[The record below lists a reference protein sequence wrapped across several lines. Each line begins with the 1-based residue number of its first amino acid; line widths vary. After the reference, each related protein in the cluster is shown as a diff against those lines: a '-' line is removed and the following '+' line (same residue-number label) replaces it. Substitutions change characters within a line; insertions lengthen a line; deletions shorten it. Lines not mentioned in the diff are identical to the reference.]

1 MWMGETMTAMN
12 DSAIRTRIKEI
23 IAKVAGLDGARI
35 PDAATL
41 REDLSLDSLSLL
53 EIAVEVDYA
62 FQLGLPDERYK
73 DVAGVPQMV
82 ALVKERLSELAVEP
96 RAVEG

>member
-1 MWMGETMTAMN
+1 MN
-12 DSAIRTRIKEI
+12 DTAIRVRIKEI
-23 IAKVAGLDGARI
+23 IAKVAGLDGGRI
-35 PDAATL
+35 PDAASL

-73 DVAGVPQMV
+73 DVAGVPEMV
-82 ALVKERLSELAVEP
+82 ELVQARLSELAVGQ
-96 RAVEG
+96 RAAEG